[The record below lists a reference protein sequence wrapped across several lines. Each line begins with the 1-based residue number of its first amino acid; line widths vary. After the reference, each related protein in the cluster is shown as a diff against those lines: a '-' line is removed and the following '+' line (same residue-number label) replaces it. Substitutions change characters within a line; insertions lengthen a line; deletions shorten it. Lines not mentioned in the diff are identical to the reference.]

1 MVPGLSLFYLSDQ
14 TQEKK
19 TKTKQKTVSWHPHP
33 FKELGNL
40 NTISREE
47 LQIEAALGISI
58 AIRCW
63 EHPEFVRRP
72 CEL

>member
-1 MVPGLSLFYLSDQ
+1 MITGLSLFYLSDQ
-14 TQEKK
+14 KQGKK
-19 TKTKQKTVSWHPHP
+19 KNKQKTVSRHPHP
-33 FKELGNL
+33 SKELGNL
-40 NTISREE
+40 NAISREE